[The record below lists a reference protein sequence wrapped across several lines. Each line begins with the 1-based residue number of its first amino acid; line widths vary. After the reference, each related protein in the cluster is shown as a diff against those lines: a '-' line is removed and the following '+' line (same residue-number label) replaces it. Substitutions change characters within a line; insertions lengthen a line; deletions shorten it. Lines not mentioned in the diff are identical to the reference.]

1 MHDYGARPSYH
12 VVEEFT
18 DIIETS
24 RSGNLVKLRRSR
36 NASDELILDMEFV
49 LQYQLRTFTFTID
62 TCTCTRD
69 FEKNGKICNFL
80 PSRASRVATRA
91 PLAASRGYIFLHFK
105 TFQTPPGSSRFVQ
118 YRVHAMRDKFMHH
131 ACNFLQK

>member
-1 MHDYGARPSYH
+1 MSCERNLGCPIVY
-12 VVEEFT
+12 
-18 DIIETS
+18 
-24 RSGNLVKLRRSR
+24 RS
-36 NASDELILDMEFV
+36 
-49 LQYQLRTFTFTID
+49 
-62 TCTCTRD
+62 TRD